1 MTLHDKIEQLS
12 GSRVFLHDAFFAAA
26 LKYEG
31 VLAEVIET
39 ITGRNLEVARVQV
52 EETVDNRPY
61 HSVRLDATCYEQN
74 GTIWNVEIENWSGS
88 ELMRRMRFNG
98 DVITARNFNPK
109 RPYKEVPN
117 VCVVFIASFD
127 CIGLGRVLYVPTR
140 SLRALSEDERVENE
154 RMADFIAEKLDNGRY
169 EYIVNASAHDETKIT
184 KLVEELVSQE
194 IVHDGMFPH
203 VIKMKNAL
211 LRTPEGEEEM
221 NHCISEYERKLAD
234 DNYRRGYDDGRDE
247 GREEGAKLERMKMS
261 ALKEQLLSE
270 DKGDVFMR
278 AVDDQEY
285 RDQLFE
291 YYFPNGLPLQ
301 GEA

>member
-1 MTLHDKIEQLS
+1 MVYYVVARSDRAQISEQEQVQMTLHDKIEQLS

-109 RPYKEVPN
+109 RPYKARARPLRSDAQ
-117 VCVVFIASFD
+117 F
-127 CIGLGRVLYVPTR
+127 TR
-140 SLRALSEDERVENE
+140 AFRRRAR
-154 RMADFIAEKLDNGRY
+154 
-169 EYIVNASAHDETKIT
+169 
-184 KLVEELVSQE
+184 
-194 IVHDGMFPH
+194 
-203 VIKMKNAL
+203 
-211 LRTPEGEEEM
+211 GE
-221 NHCISEYERKLAD
+221 
-234 DNYRRGYDDGRDE
+234 
-247 GREEGAKLERMKMS
+247 
-261 ALKEQLLSE
+261 
-270 DKGDVFMR
+270 
-278 AVDDQEY
+278 
-285 RDQLFE
+285 
-291 YYFPNGLPLQ
+291 
-301 GEA
+301 